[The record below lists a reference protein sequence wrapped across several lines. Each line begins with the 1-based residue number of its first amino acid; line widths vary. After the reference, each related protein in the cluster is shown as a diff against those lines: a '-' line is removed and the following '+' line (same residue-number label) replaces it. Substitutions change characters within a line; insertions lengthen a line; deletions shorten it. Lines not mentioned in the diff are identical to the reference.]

1 MFAISSARIERL
13 IAHASSAAADG
24 VKGDVKLITSRVV
37 QGILRSF
44 GFTAFHVSLK
54 LLRFKN
60 QFMFMNCF
68 YHKPTLIPISL
79 ELHQIY

>member
-24 VKGDVKLITSRVV
+24 EKGDVKLITSRVD

-44 GFTAFHVSLK
+44 GFTDFHVSLK
-54 LLRFKN
+54 LLRFKIEIRS
-60 QFMFMNCF
+60 C
-68 YHKPTLIPISL
+68 S
-79 ELHQIY
+79 